1 MDWNDLRFFLEVA
14 RAGTT
19 LGASKTMRV
28 SQSTVARRIVALEE
42 ALGLELF
49 EKLQSGYALTEAGT
63 ALLPAANQAEASIAT
78 FQAQASSNLRGLSGV
93 VRLTTNETF
102 AGHFLV
108 RALREFRAAYPA
120 IRLELITGDRLLDL
134 AAGEAD
140 VAVRAGPRPVQGEL
154 VGKRIS
160 NDGWSIY
167 CTHDHAQQF
176 GVPRNVDELK
186 GHPFVGIDRAAQGGP
201 LLDWVVKHVREE
213 DIALRQTSIAGILSG
228 IEAGM
233 GLSVMSDFLLDH
245 NPKFIKCF
253 PLDVEMDSEI
263 WLITHERLRHVP
275 RVRAVMDFLGGFFAA
290 GRHKQISAETSA
302 HKQQGQE

>member
-19 LGASKTMRV
+19 LGASKTLRV

-42 ALGLELF
+42 ALGVELF
-49 EKLQSGYALTEAGT
+49 EKLQSGYQLTEAGER
-63 ALLPAANQAEASIAT
+63 LRPAAEQAEAGINT
-78 FQAQASSNLRGLSGV
+78 FKAQASSNLRGLAGI

-102 AGHFLV
+102 AGQFLM
-108 RALREFRAAYPA
+108 RALREFRSAYPA
-120 IRLELITGDRLLDL
+120 IRLELTTGDKLLDL

-176 GVPRNVDELK
+176 GIPRSVGELK
-186 GHPFVGIDRAAQGGP
+186 GHPFVSIDRAAHGGP
-201 LLDWVVKHVREE
+201 LLDWVDKHIAEE

-228 IEAGM
+228 IETGM
-233 GLSVMSDFLLDH
+233 GLSVMSDFLLDQ

-253 PLDVEMDSEI
+253 SLDIEMDSEI

-275 RVRAVMDFLGGFFAA
+275 RVRAVMDFLSGFFAA
-290 GRHKQISAETSA
+290 GRHKQIESAQNN
-302 HKQQGQE
+302 KDKKI

>member
-19 LGASKTMRV
+19 LGASRTMRV

-42 ALGLELF
+42 ALGVELF
-49 EKLQSGYALTEAGT
+49 EKLQSGYALTEAGV
-63 ALLPAANQAEASIAT
+63 ALRPAAEQAEASVNT
-78 FQAQASSNLRGLSGV
+78 FKAQAGSNQRGLAGI

-120 IRLELITGDRLLDL
+120 IRLELITGDKMLDL

-160 NDGWSIY
+160 TDVWSVY
-167 CTHDHAQQF
+167 CTHDHARQF
-176 GVPRNVDELK
+176 GIPRCIAEMK
-186 GHPFVGIDRAAQGGP
+186 GHPFVSIDRASQGGP
-201 LLDWVVKHVREE
+201 LRDWIEAHIAED
-213 DIALRQTSIAGILSG
+213 DIALRQTSIAGILAG
-228 IEAGM
+228 LDAGM
-233 GLSVMSDFLLDH
+233 GLSLMSDFLLEH

-253 PLDVEMDSEI
+253 TPDIKMDSEI

-275 RVRAVMDFLGGFFAA
+275 RVRAVMDFLSGFFAA
-290 GRHKQISAETSA
+290 GLHKQIESAQNN
-302 HKQQGQE
+302 KDKK